1 MAPLLASAQLVGDL
15 VERGPPGT
23 DGLVRRD
30 LQDGALRQTPPEMT
44 RQRLD
49 RLARILEAIHAVL
62 ADGLQRPI
70 TSPARPGHRQQ
81 QTLIGQPRQNGGNS
95 TGGTGGHP
103 ATTDAAVA
111 VNGPA
116 NTDTRRNT
124 ARPGPSSSA

>member
-81 QTLIGQPRQNGGNS
+81 QTLIGQPRQNGGN
-95 TGGTGGHP
+95 GTGGHP
-103 ATTDAAVA
+103 ARTVAAAVA